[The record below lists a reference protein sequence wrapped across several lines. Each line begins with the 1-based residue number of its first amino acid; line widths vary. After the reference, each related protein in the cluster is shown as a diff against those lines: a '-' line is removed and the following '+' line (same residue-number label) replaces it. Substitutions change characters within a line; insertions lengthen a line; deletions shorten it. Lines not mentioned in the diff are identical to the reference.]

1 MNKILL
7 GGAAAAALMAGSV
20 ALAQAAPPVPA
31 PAPAVHSG
39 RHSHMMRMS
48 TRADVQ
54 AHVAKMFAKLD
65 LNHDGQVTMAEAEAA
80 HGQHAQANDAQP
92 TMHHRAGFSHL
103 FARADTNKD
112 GVVTRAE
119 FDAASAQMKA
129 HMQHAGMARGGM
141 AGHMFE
147 M

>member
-31 PAPAVHSG
+31 PAPAVHAG

-65 LNHDGQVTMAEAEAA
+65 TNHDGTISPDERKQ
-80 HGQHAQANDAQP
+80 
-92 TMHHRAGFSHL
+92 
-103 FARADTNKD
+103 ARALFK
-112 GVVTRAE
+112 
-119 FDAASAQMKA
+119 S
-129 HMQHAGMARGGM
+129 QH
-141 AGHMFE
+141 HKS
-147 M
+147 